1 MIEVDIGIVLE
12 GDVMLEKIDE
22 FSVVLF
28 FVNVFEDILLVNS
41 GLCVDFVFLLISIIM
56 EDYDISVEY
65 VIFSLEKFFSIDY
78 LLDIYLN
85 ILINIFDVM
94 FLDGLVEILYCLK
107 IWFRNLFGVG
117 LLFLLRVVS
126 DV

>member
-12 GDVMLEKIDE
+12 GGVMLEKIDE
-22 FSVVLF
+22 FSVFLF

-117 LLFLLRVVS
+117 LLFLL
-126 DV
+126 